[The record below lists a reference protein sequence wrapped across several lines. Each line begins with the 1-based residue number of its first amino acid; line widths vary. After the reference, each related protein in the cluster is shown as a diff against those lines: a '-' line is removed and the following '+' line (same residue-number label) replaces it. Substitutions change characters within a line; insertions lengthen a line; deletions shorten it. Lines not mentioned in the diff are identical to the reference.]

1 MHVLNVLI
9 TFLKKKKKKNSSTFF
24 ISKILFFFYRTVT
37 HILHFEGNGKV
48 EFFEGNWLQYE
59 KERRKRGVGVD
70 FADDEDV
77 FRSFSFDS

>member
-1 MHVLNVLI
+1 MRRDILCLYI
-9 TFLKKKKKKNSSTFF
+9 PFF
-24 ISKILFFFYRTVT
+24 ILIISLPFVIIRTVT